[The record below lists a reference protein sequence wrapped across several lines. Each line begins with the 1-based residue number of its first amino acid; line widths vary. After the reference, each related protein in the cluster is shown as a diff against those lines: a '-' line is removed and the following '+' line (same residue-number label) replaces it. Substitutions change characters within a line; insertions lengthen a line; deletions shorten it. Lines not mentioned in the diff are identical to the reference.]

1 MPNFKYTAYDSNGKE
16 IKGTVAAD
24 DKNEAA
30 KKIKS
35 DGNTPVSV
43 EEEGL
48 LDKDLNISIGRKKK
62 VSVRDLSVFCRQF
75 VSIVSSGVAI
85 IDALEMLAMQTE
97 NPTMKSAISDVK
109 VSVQKGDTLANSMR
123 MRGDVFPSLLV
134 TMVEAGEA
142 SGSLEI
148 AFDRMATQFEKS
160 AKLKAMVKKALMYP
174 ICIMVVVIGVVVAM
188 MMFVVPTFSDMYAD
202 VGQQLPALTRMV
214 VGLSNFL
221 VADWYIVVIAVV
233 VFVVLFKMFSKTEF
247 GRYFIADVKIKM
259 PVFGTL
265 TVKSASAAFARTLAT
280 LVAAGVSMIDAL
292 EISAKTMTNV
302 RFRDAVFEAKEKVAQ
317 GRPLSEPLK
326 ASNVF
331 PAMMVHMIGIGE
343 ETGNMEH
350 MLETA
355 AGYYEEEV
363 ENTTAQVATLLEPM
377 IIVVMAAIV
386 GVIIMSVLI
395 PMFGMYGIA
404 SGE

>member
-1 MPNFKYTAYDSNGKE
+1 
-16 IKGTVAAD
+16 
-24 DKNEAA
+24 
-30 KKIKS
+30 
-35 DGNTPVSV
+35 
-43 EEEGL
+43 
-48 LDKDLNISIGRKKK
+48 
-62 VSVRDLSVFCRQF
+62 
-75 VSIVSSGVAI
+75 
-85 IDALEMLAMQTE
+85 
-97 NPTMKSAISDVK
+97 
-109 VSVQKGDTLANSMR
+109 
-123 MRGDVFPSLLV
+123 
-134 TMVEAGEA
+134 
-142 SGSLEI
+142 
-148 AFDRMATQFEKS
+148 
-160 AKLKAMVKKALMYP
+160 MY
-174 ICIMVVVIGVVVAM
+174 
-188 MMFVVPTFSDMYAD
+188 
-202 VGQQLPALTRMV
+202 
-214 VGLSNFL
+214 
-221 VADWYIVVIAVV
+221 DWYIVIIAVV

-302 RFRDAVFEAKEKVAQ
+302 RFRDAVVEAREKVAQ

-395 PMFGMYGIA
+395 PMFGMYSIA
-404 SGE
+404 GGE